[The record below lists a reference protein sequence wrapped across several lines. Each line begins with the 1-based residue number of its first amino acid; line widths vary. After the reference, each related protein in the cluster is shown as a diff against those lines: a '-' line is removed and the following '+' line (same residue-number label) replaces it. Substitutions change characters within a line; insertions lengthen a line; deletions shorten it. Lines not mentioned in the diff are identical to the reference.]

1 MSVRRHFL
9 NMPSEG
15 FDLEWEVRWRPNC
28 RVGSVSSAGM
38 VSVIAVFFM
47 VEQQV
52 VQCTEQ
58 IPLLSSLPQFLFFSL
73 SPFLSVSET
82 SNVAVGWSL
91 RCRPVWTLMSSLRY
105 RSSIILP
112 LASFSVSS
120 CLFCLWKNPNY
131 WNEKNNNQDLLC
143 PALNPSMLACMHLCM
158 HKKIR
163 THYLPKC
170 QNEKWEE

>member
-28 RVGSVSSAGM
+28 RVGSGSSAGM

-120 CLFCLWKNPNY
+120 CLFCLWKNPNFQSAKMRSERS
-131 WNEKNNNQDLLC
+131 NR
-143 PALNPSMLACMHLCM
+143 PPSV
-158 HKKIR
+158 
-163 THYLPKC
+163 LPMII
-170 QNEKWEE
+170 QMETR